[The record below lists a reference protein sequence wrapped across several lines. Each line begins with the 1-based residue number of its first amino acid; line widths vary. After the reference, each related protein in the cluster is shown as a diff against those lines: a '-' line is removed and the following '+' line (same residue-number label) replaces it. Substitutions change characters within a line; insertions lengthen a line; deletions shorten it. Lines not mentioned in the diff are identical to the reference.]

1 MSLTPEELLPNP
13 TENPDVIE
21 ALNLSITK
29 IDDDVIEIPHMTA
42 MGANTFFKMVFI
54 ALILGTAPAY
64 DPGWFT
70 SDGKPSVAYSAI
82 YNMLNREE
90 SIKSAFF
97 RAEDVNNPG
106 YTRTG
111 RSYEEFKA
119 GQISHHGR
127 GIGAGLFFIGI
138 IVIPWILLNIAV
150 DKPYRLDRK
159 RRILYTWGRGRF
171 FCIQFPANIADP
183 MRVVEAHVPRL
194 DKASDPYNM
203 NGPLNLWLPCPK
215 EKKNIAVS
223 LGANCGVANTPI
235 LGQAYYLYDFLNDYL
250 TNPNPAWVNQ
260 LGPKRKPKIVHPVN
274 YLFYHFARLQF
285 LPQFPFKKR
294 KTEKAIEEFMKN
306 PRTELYP
313 DYMPY
318 Q

>member
-1 MSLTPEELLPNP
+1 MSLTPSELIPNP

-29 IDDDVIEIPHMTA
+29 IDDDVIEIPA
-42 MGANTFFKMVFI
+42 MGAMGLNTFFKMIFF
-54 ALILGTAPAY
+54 ALILGLGPSY

-70 SDGKPSVAYSAI
+70 SDGKPGVAYRDI
-82 YNMLNREE
+82 YNMINREE
-90 SIKSAFF
+90 YFQRSFF
-97 RAEDVNNPG
+97 SAEDPMNPG

-111 RSYEEFKA
+111 RSYDEFMA
-119 GQISHHGR
+119 GMYEHHGR